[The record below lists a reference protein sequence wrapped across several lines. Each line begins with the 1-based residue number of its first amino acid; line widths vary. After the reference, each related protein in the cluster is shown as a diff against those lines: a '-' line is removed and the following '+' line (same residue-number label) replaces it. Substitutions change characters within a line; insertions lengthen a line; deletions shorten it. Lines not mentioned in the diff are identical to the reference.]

1 MMLRISYAALPLLLA
16 LSACQPGVA
25 TYTAAE
31 APKDLVLNSTQRQVV
46 LRFLPG
52 SARLAPADAQRLTR
66 LALAGAILPSDR
78 VSVAAAGPRGLEA
91 ARQAAIA
98 RALLPYRIVARPA
111 VLPRSARNHAT
122 VTVERTLVT
131 LPPCPNWSGPTP
143 EHFDNQPSSNFGCAT
158 AVNRGMMVASPSDL
172 AGGQPLGPADA
183 APAVIATDLYRANKV
198 PPPMAVSGMGG
209 GAAPTTPT
217 PGAGVSTGGM

>member
-1 MMLRISYAALPLLLA
+1 MTLRISYAALPLLLA
-16 LSACQPGVA
+16 LSACQPAVA

-31 APKDLVLNSTQRQVV
+31 APKDLVLNSAERRVV
-46 LRFLPG
+46 LRFVPG
-52 SARLAPADAQRLTR
+52 SARLTSADAQRLTR
-66 LALAGAILPSDR
+66 LAVTGAILPSDR
-78 VSVAAAGPRGLEA
+78 VLVAAAGPPALEA

-111 VLPRSARNHAT
+111 AVPGSTHNHAT
-122 VTVERTLVT
+122 VMVERTLVT

-158 AVNRGMMVASPSDL
+158 AVNRGMMVASPTDL

-183 APAVIATDLYRANKV
+183 APAVIATDLYLANKV
-198 PPPMAVSGMGG
+198 PPPIAVGGMGA
-209 GAAPTTPT
+209 GAAPSTPT
-217 PGAGVSTGGM
+217 PGAGVSAGGP